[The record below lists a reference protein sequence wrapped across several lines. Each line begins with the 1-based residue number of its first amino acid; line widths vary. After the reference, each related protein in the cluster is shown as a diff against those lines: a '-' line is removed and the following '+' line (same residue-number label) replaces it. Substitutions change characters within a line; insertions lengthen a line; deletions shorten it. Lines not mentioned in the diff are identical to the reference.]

1 MRVDKQ
7 SLKIV
12 GVQSEDQIAEVAR
25 LADITWRD
33 HYIPIVGQAQVEYML
48 EKFQS
53 EKAIADQIADG
64 YEYYLLTEEGE
75 GRGYLAVVKDEN
87 DRSLFLSKI
96 YVLKSARGCGYGR
109 KLLAYAENLC
119 REQGLKTIWLTVN
132 KNNTASIAWYLEMGF
147 KKTGPIVQN
156 IGNGFV
162 MDDYRMEKCIG

>member
-1 MRVDKQ
+1 MDKT
-7 SLKIV
+7 SVKIV
-12 GVQSEDQIAEVAR
+12 EVQSKEQVAEVAR
-25 LADITWRD
+25 LADITWRE
-33 HYIPIVGQAQVEYML
+33 HYTPIIGQAQVDYML

-53 EKAIADQIADG
+53 EEAIADQIAEG
-64 YEYYLLTEEGE
+64 YQYYLLTEEGA
-75 GRGYLAVVKDEN
+75 GKGYLAVVQDKDEN
-87 DRSLFLSKI
+87 SLFLSKI

-147 KKTGPIVQN
+147 SKTGPIVQD